1 MTLSPAALAFRAF
14 HTAIAFVELACLGY
28 VWFCAITRRR
38 NRRLGIAIATLG
50 VEGIGLLIGKGN
62 CPLGPLQRRIG
73 DPKPLFELVLPKRAA
88 KAAVPL
94 LTAVA
99 ALGILLALLRPP
111 RHR

>member
-14 HTAIAFVELACLGY
+14 HTAIAIVEMACLGY

-94 LTAVA
+94 LTAIA